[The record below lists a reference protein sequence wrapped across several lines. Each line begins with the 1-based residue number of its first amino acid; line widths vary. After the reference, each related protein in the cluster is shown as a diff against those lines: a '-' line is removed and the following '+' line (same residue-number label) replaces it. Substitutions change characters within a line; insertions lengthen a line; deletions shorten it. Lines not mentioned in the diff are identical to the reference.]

1 MVTLKKLAEQLN
13 VSVSTVSKA
22 LNDSSEISE
31 ETIKRVKE
39 LAKHYN
45 YQPNRIAQSLQKN
58 STGTIGVIIPNILNR
73 FFAKVLVG
81 IEKEATKLGYNI
93 ITCITNETLIKEKES
108 IKLLSNGSVDGFI
121 LAASEETQ
129 VSSYYD
135 HITMLQ
141 RSDFPVVMFDRIVD
155 TIDCDKVVIDDFNAL
170 KKAMDHLIAKGRKNI
185 AFISN
190 IDDLNVG
197 KSRKRAYKDAILSKF
212 KKVDESLILTISRK
226 DKNNQDRIKIFF
238 KTNPKIDGVVSADN
252 TSGTIT
258 LNVAKDLGYKIP
270 EDLSIIGFA
279 DEAISNLSVPRL
291 SYISQNAK
299 QIGITAIN
307 LLVDRFKSEE
317 DNKEYTTKVIPFKIH
332 NQESL

>member
-1 MVTLKKLAEQLN
+1 MITLKKLAEQLN

-31 ETIKRVKE
+31 ETILRVKD

-58 STGTIGVIIPNILNR
+58 ATLTIGVIIPNILNR

-81 IEKEATKLGYNI
+81 IEKEANNLGYNI
-93 ITCITNETLIKEKES
+93 ITCITNETLNKEKES
-108 IKLLSNGSVDGFI
+108 LKLLSNGSVDGFI
-121 LAASEETQ
+121 LAVSEETQ
-129 VSSYYD
+129 VSKNFD
-135 HITMLQ
+135 HISLLQ
-141 RSDFPVVMFDRIVD
+141 SSDLPVIMFDRV
-155 TIDCDKVVIDDFNAL
+155 IDDVNCDKVVIDDFNAL
-170 KKAMDHLIAKGRKNI
+170 KKATDHLIAKGRKHI

-197 KSRKRAYKDAILSKF
+197 KSRKQAYKDSIIKKF
-212 KKVDESLILTISRK
+212 NKVDESLIFTIPR
-226 DKNNQDRIKIFF
+226 KNNSQDRIKAFF
-238 KTNPKIDGVVSADN
+238 KSNPNIDGVVSADN
-252 TSGTIT
+252 TSGTIA

-279 DEAISNLSVPRL
+279 DEAISNLSVPKL

-299 QIGITAIN
+299 QIGIAAIN
-307 LLVDRFKSEE
+307 LLVERLNNEE
-317 DNKEYTTKVIPFKIH
+317 QKKEFVTKVIPFKIR